1 MRTAFEREGDV
12 RSVDLLGAF
21 ATLWRESASG
31 VVKFSGP
38 HRTVRFDVSDGDL
51 VAVSSSDDSFDTA
64 EILRRAEKLS
74 AEALADGRIPPGT
87 DRARYL
93 RDIGLLSDRDWRW
106 GEKLRIVEILS
117 DLVNWLVGSYRYVET
132 AKPEPAD
139 FQIGIDRVILELY
152 LRSSDRAFIHH
163 SLGAPE
169 AVLQR
174 SVDFDEKFSSL
185 GLTPDAL
192 AVAAAIDGRSTAA
205 EISGH
210 TPPDP
215 FSVEKLLAA
224 LATLGL
230 VHPEYAL
237 ETPRTTDGVPPAP
250 LPPEAPP
257 EPEAEPELELEPQPE
272 PEPVPGPEPEP
283 AWEPELERPPHPA
296 AEAREPVFTTL
307 PDRLEPEDDLELLEM
322 PAPAAVSAE
331 RPSLDL
337 WGAAPAE
344 PFDQPLEGV
353 DPPEFGAVQRRR
365 VSPVW
370 LLILLAAGVGAL
382 LVLRSREPSGTSR
395 PALRGT
401 AVDPSPSA
409 VLSPSPVA
417 APAVPFLPTAAPV
430 IPTSAPTPAPT
441 ATVPAPPSPVPT
453 FVPPPTTVVARPT
466 PAGRRPRPAVSGTP
480 RSREDWLALA
490 ERDRGRLASDPV
502 ARFSIQLELVC
513 ELPSVEEAWVYDRRG
528 AMWLLAAEH
537 QGRTCFRVFW
547 GRYRTLEEARAAKS
561 SVPPFFFT
569 PTNRPVVVSTS
580 GALLR

>member
-21 ATLWRESASG
+21 ATLWRDGASG
-31 VVKFSGP
+31 VVRFSGP

-74 AEALADGRIPPGT
+74 ADALADGRIPPGT

-117 DLVNWLVGSYRYVET
+117 DLVNWLDGTYRYVET
-132 AKPEPAD
+132 ATPEPSD

-152 LRSSDRAFIHH
+152 LRSSDREFIHH

-169 AVLQR
+169 TVLVR
-174 SVDFDEKFSSL
+174 AGDFDEKFSSL

-192 AVAAAIDGRSTAA
+192 EVAAAIDGRSTAA

-237 ETPRTTDGVPPAP
+237 ETPRIPEAVSPAP
-250 LPPEAPP
+250 RPPEAPAALEP
-257 EPEAEPELELEPQPE
+257 EPEQEPE
-272 PEPVPGPEPEP
+272 PEPESEPEPEP
-283 AWEPELERPPHPA
+283 IPKPEPEWQPAPA
-296 AEAREPVFTTL
+296 AEAAEPVFTPL
-307 PDRLEPEDDLELLEM
+307 PERLESEDDLELLEM
-322 PAPAAVSAE
+322 PAPAAVPDE
-331 RPSLDL
+331 RPALDL
-337 WGAAPAE
+337 WEAAPAE
-344 PFDQPLEGV
+344 PLDQPLAVV
-353 DPPEFGAVQRRR
+353 DAPDFGADRRR
-365 VSPVW
+365 SRSPVW
-370 LLILLAAGVGAL
+370 LLILLAVGVGAL
-382 LVLRSREPSGTSR
+382 LLLRSREPSGTSR
-395 PALRGT
+395 PVPPG
-401 AVDPSPSA
+401 SPA
-409 VLSPSPVA
+409 EATPAAIASPSPPAA
-417 APAVPFLPTAAPV
+417 APAIPVFPTAVALRPTTAPTAAPTATAAV
-430 IPTSAPTPAPT
+430 APSPAPT
-441 ATVPAPPSPVPT
+441 AIVS
-453 FVPPPTTVVARPT
+453 RPT
-466 PAGRRPRPAVSGTP
+466 PAERRPRPAVSGAP

-490 ERDRGRLASDPV
+490 DRDRGRLASDSG
-502 ARFSIQLELVC
+502 ARFTIQLELVC
-513 ELPSVEEAWVYDRRG
+513 ELPSLEEAWVYDREG
-528 AMWLLAAEH
+528 TMWLLPAEH
-537 QGRTCFRVFW
+537 RGRTCFRVFW
-547 GRYRTLEEARAAKS
+547 GRYRTLEDARAAKS